1 LNGEE
6 DCLTAVRRRYRL
18 HHGRRLVAAAAAALG
33 SDLLLGQI
41 ERIVRDDVVILS
53 DGRSGGTSSVD
64 IKPNLMS
71 PKAQAWL
78 WSGEVYQESG

>member
-18 HHGRRLVAAAAAALG
+18 HHGRRLVAAAAALG

-41 ERIVRDDVVILS
+41 ERIVRDDVVILLRRPERW
-53 DGRSGGTSSVD
+53 D
-64 IKPNLMS
+64 L
-71 PKAQAWL
+71 
-78 WSGEVYQESG
+78 